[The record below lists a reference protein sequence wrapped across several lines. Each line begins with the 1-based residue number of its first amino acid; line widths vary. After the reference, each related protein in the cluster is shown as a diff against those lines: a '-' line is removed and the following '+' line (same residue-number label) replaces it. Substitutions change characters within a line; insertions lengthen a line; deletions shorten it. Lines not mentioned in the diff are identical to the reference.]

1 MKPGQQATVISVS
14 AQGAIRQRLLDM
26 GILPR
31 KNLEVARIAP
41 GGGPIWI
48 KLGSSQ
54 FALRSQEA
62 RSVQVSDD
70 SPVVADPTSL
80 SEP

>member
-1 MKPGQQATVISVS
+1 MTVFDLNPGDHATVTSVT

-26 GILPR
+26 GILPKTR
-31 KNLEVARIAP
+31 LTVARIAP

-48 KLGSSQ
+48 KLSDSQ

-62 RSVQVSDD
+62 RAVSVQ
-70 SPVVADPTSL
+70 PVV
-80 SEP
+80 SEENM